1 MIRLEPKIKS
11 KGLKKTPLKHMSKK
25 MQKQRREEYKL
36 SLKLA
41 ELSGNRCEICGKPPD
56 FRGIHK
62 HEIIR
67 RGQQGDELDPLNTLL
82 ICLRETCHNHVK
94 YPKTGTPLSIE
105 EQLALAKKLHE
116 NMT

>member
-105 EQLALAKKLHE
+105 EQSALAKKLHE